1 MQEMFLR
8 VGFSS
13 PTACGPASAEG
24 ALSRRGFSGAR
35 VVPAAIAFVLITAGL
50 LLSGCKEQN
59 TYAPSP
65 PPKVGVAPPLQQS
78 VTDYLEETGTT
89 EAVNQVSLVARV
101 KGFLSEINYED
112 AAVAK
117 QGDSLFVIEPA
128 PYEAQLQQ
136 AQAALVIAKAQ
147 LVQSQAELDRQQT
160 LFRQNVTA
168 ESTLDQA
175 RAKRDTDQGNVTN
188 AEAGVTIAAINLG
201 YTHVTA
207 PFEGVVT
214 KHQVSVGELV
224 GATKETTLANIV
236 QLNPIYVTFNV
247 SEQDALRVR
256 RNLDRKLTQ
265 ADFAKIP
272 IEIGLMDEDGY
283 PHKGVLEYIAPELD
297 PASGTI
303 LVRGVLENSSRA
315 LIPGLFTR
323 IRIPM
328 EYQPRNALLVPN
340 RILGTSQE
348 GRYLLVVNKDDMV
361 EQRTVKTGS
370 QVGDLR
376 VIESGIMPE
385 DRVVITGAGRAVPGR
400 KVTPQVATFA
410 STAETT
416 TTATK

>member
-1 MQEMFLR
+1 
-8 VGFSS
+8 
-13 PTACGPASAEG
+13 
-24 ALSRRGFSGAR
+24 
-35 VVPAAIAFVLITAGL
+35 
-50 LLSGCKEQN
+50 
-59 TYAPSP
+59 
-65 PPKVGVAPPLQQS
+65 
-78 VTDYLEETGTT
+78 
-89 EAVNQVSLVARV
+89 
-101 KGFLSEINYED
+101 
-112 AAVAK
+112 
-117 QGDSLFVIEPA
+117 
-128 PYEAQLQQ
+128 
-136 AQAALVIAKAQ
+136 
-147 LVQSQAELDRQQT
+147 
-160 LFRQNVTA
+160 
-168 ESTLDQA
+168 
-175 RAKRDTDQGNVTN
+175 
-188 AEAGVTIAAINLG
+188 
-201 YTHVTA
+201 
-207 PFEGVVT
+207 
-214 KHQVSVGELV
+214 
-224 GATKETTLANIV
+224 V

-265 ADFAKIP
+265 ADFAKVP

-348 GRYLLVVNKDDMV
+348 GRYLLVVNKDDVV

-410 STAETT
+410 STAETI